1 MNFSVC
7 TSMPAARKEAI
18 AQSTALAISGEPLM
32 RPPISSVSLRR
43 FSSRGDSPITRGV
56 ILAAACAQEEASVV
70 EQPAAPWIACVGW
83 RGSVATGGSWA
94 KREEATKQRSNDV
107 KERKR
112 LGIQKVPLDID
123 LVTGKL

>member
-1 MNFSVC
+1 MSTRTASRPSGGVAGE
-7 TSMPAARKEAI
+7 TPSARKEAI
-18 AQSTALAISGEPLM
+18 AQSTALAISGEPLI

-43 FSSRGDSPITRGV
+43 FSSRGDSPITRGL

-70 EQPAAPWIACVGW
+70 EQAAAPWMACVGW

-112 LGIQKVPLDID
+112 LGMQRSL
-123 LVTGKL
+123 